1 MGPLTT
7 LRSWQSLRLGAAVRV
22 CALVALLAPALWTRD
37 EAALFALLAIGAM
50 WGLGEI
56 SEMQPSLPVALTTIL
71 EPLCVGVICG
81 FALHTSTAM
90 LGALAVGPLT
100 AGLRAG
106 ASGALTAF
114 AAEMAGTVIVA
125 AGVYGPLDG
134 EQGIAIVTWG
144 VAALGLGMIATFLH
158 SALRREPDPL
168 APYHDAQALIH
179 QLIDLS
185 GGFSS
190 GLDPTTLGT
199 SILTTVRD
207 ELPTTSVAIYVPR
220 DHDLTPLVAV
230 PAGTRI
236 DGAGEEALAVESWT
250 SARSLVRGR
259 AFAFPLS
266 SGGTAVGVV
275 AGRVS
280 ERLDPARL
288 GLEGRTRELAVRLG
302 PSTVRLDTALL
313 FECLR
318 DRATAVERH
327 RLAREM
333 HDGLAQD
340 IASLGYLTDA
350 LAARPASP
358 DQAAQIEAL
367 RQRITAVVSEVRRS
381 VVSLRTG
388 VGDSA
393 SLGTALGTVARH
405 LTESSGVPVHVTLD
419 ERETR
424 LRPEVEAELFR
435 IAQQAMTNA
444 VRHAQA
450 TAIDVHCRVRPP
462 RAVITVRDDGHGL
475 GPARPDSQGLE
486 IMRERAT
493 LIGARLDVEQRRPH
507 GTSVT
512 VRVPAP
518 VLAESVSA

>member
-1 MGPLTT
+1 MAR
-7 LRSWQSLRLGAAVRV
+7 RSWHSLRLGAAVRA
-22 CALVALLAPALWTRD
+22 CALVALLAPALWTQD
-37 EAALFALLAIGAM
+37 AAALLALLAIGVV
-50 WGLGEI
+50 WVLGEV
-56 SEMQPSLPVALTTIL
+56 SELQPALPVALTTVL

-100 AGLRAG
+100 AGLRQGAG
-106 ASGALTAF
+106 GALAAFTA
-114 AAEMAGTVIVA
+114 EVAGTVVVA
-125 AGVYGPLDG
+125 AGLYGPLNSA
-134 EQGIAIVTWG
+134 QGLAIVTWG
-144 VAALGLGMIATFLH
+144 VVALGLGMIATFLH

-220 DHDLTPLVAV
+220 DRDLTPLVAFSG
-230 PAGTRI
+230 GTRT
-236 DGAGEEALAVESWT
+236 DAAAEEALAVESWT
-250 SARSLVRGR
+250 SAGSLVRGR
-259 AFAFPLS
+259 VFAFPLS
-266 SGGTAVGVV
+266 SAGNAVGVV

-280 ERLDPARL
+280 ERLEPARL
-288 GLEGRTRELAVRLG
+288 GLEGRIRELAVRLG

-358 DQAAQIEAL
+358 AQAAQIEAL
-367 RQRITAVVSEVRRS
+367 RERITEVVSEVRRS

-405 LTESSGVPVHVTLD
+405 LTESSGVPVHMTLD

-450 TAIDVHCRVRPP
+450 TAIDVHCRVHPP
-462 RAVITVRDDGHGL
+462 RALITVRDDGQGL
-475 GPARPDSQGLE
+475 GPARPDSQGLQ
-486 IMRERAT
+486 IMHERAT
-493 LIGARLDVEQRRPH
+493 LIGARLEIEQRRPH

-512 VRVPAP
+512 VRVPAAA
-518 VLAESVSA
+518 LAESVSA

>member
-1 MGPLTT
+1 MAPLTT
-7 LRSWQSLRLGAAVRV
+7 QLGAAARV

-37 EAALFALLAIGAM
+37 EAALLALLAIAVVWVLGA
-50 WGLGEI
+50 LAER
-56 SEMQPSLPVALTTIL
+56 QPALPAGLTTVL

-81 FALHTSTAM
+81 SALHSSTAM

-106 ASGALTAF
+106 ASGALSAF
-114 AAEMAGTVIVA
+114 AAELAGTITIA
-125 AGVYGPLDG
+125 AGLSGPLDG
-134 EQGIAIVTWG
+134 EQGLAIVTWG
-144 VAALGLGMIATFLH
+144 VVALGLGMIAMFLH

-199 SILTTVRD
+199 AILTTVRD
-207 ELPTTSVAIYVPR
+207 ELPTTSVTILVPR
-220 DHDLTPLVAV
+220 EHDLTPLVAV
-230 PAGTRI
+230 PGGTRSE
-236 DGAGEEALAVESWT
+236 ATVEHALAFESWT

-259 AFAFPLS
+259 TFAFPLS
-266 SGGTAVGVV
+266 SGGHAVGVV
-275 AGRVS
+275 AGRIS
-280 ERLDPARL
+280 ERLDPGRL

-313 FECLR
+313 FDCLR
-318 DRATAVERH
+318 DRATAVERR

-340 IASLGYLTDA
+340 IASLGYLADA

-358 DQAAQIEAL
+358 AQAVQIEAL
-367 RQRITAVVSEVRRS
+367 RQRITAVVSDVRRS

-444 VRHAQA
+444 VRHAHA
-450 TAIDVHCRVRPP
+450 TAVDVHCRVHSPQ
-462 RAVITVRDDGHGL
+462 AVITVCDDGRGL

-493 LIGARLDVEQRRPH
+493 LIGARLEIEPRRPH

-512 VRVPAP
+512 VRVPAAA
-518 VLAESVSA
+518 LIESVSA

>member
-1 MGPLTT
+1 MAR
-7 LRSWQSLRLGAAVRV
+7 RSWHSLRLGAAVRV
-22 CALVALLAPALWTRD
+22 CALVALLAPALWTQD
-37 EAALFALLAIGAM
+37 AAALLALLAIGVV
-50 WGLGEI
+50 WVLGEV
-56 SEMQPSLPVALTTIL
+56 SELQPALPVALTTVL

-100 AGLRAG
+100 AGLRQGAG
-106 ASGALTAF
+106 GALAAFTA
-114 AAEMAGTVIVA
+114 EVAGTVVVA
-125 AGVYGPLDG
+125 GLYGPLDSA
-134 EQGIAIVTWG
+134 QGLAMVTWG
-144 VAALGLGMIATFLH
+144 VVALGLGMIATFLH

-220 DHDLTPLVAV
+220 DRDLTPLVAFSG
-230 PAGTRI
+230 GTRT
-236 DGAGEEALAVESWT
+236 DAAAEEALAVESWT
-250 SARSLVRGR
+250 SAGSLVRGR
-259 AFAFPLS
+259 VFAFPLS
-266 SGGTAVGVV
+266 SAGNAVGVV

-280 ERLDPARL
+280 ERLEPARL
-288 GLEGRTRELAVRLG
+288 GLEGRIRELAVRLG

-358 DQAAQIEAL
+358 AQAAQIEAL
-367 RQRITAVVSEVRRS
+367 RERITAVVSEVRRS

-444 VRHAQA
+444 VRHARA
-450 TAIDVHCRVRPP
+450 TAIDVHCRVHPP
-462 RAVITVRDDGHGL
+462 RALITVRDDGQGL
-475 GPARPDSQGLE
+475 GPARPDSQGLQ
-486 IMRERAT
+486 IMHERAT
-493 LIGARLDVEQRRPH
+493 LIGARLEIEQRRPH

-512 VRVPAP
+512 VRVPAAA
-518 VLAESVSA
+518 LAESVSA